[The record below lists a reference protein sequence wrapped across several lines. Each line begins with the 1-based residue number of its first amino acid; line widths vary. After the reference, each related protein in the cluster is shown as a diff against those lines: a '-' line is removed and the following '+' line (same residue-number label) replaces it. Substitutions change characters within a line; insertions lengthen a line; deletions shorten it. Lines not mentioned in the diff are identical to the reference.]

1 MSVEVEQPAATIT
14 VVGEARGGS
23 SRAAVDHIGAL
34 RTRDGLASRVCVG
47 ESVTACCNVCLCCH
61 SNCHLH
67 CIWHLQSCMYLSVW
81 WMMPQHMCVLAWCE
95 CCVDYVRE
103 RVKICFFFVCE
114 RLLFVRESE
123 SIFGSIFLV
132 KTNPIRFFGWDWI

>member
-23 SRAAVDHIGAL
+23 SRAAVDRIGAL

-47 ESVTACCNVCLCCH
+47 ESVTACCNVCLFCH

-67 CIWHLQSCMYLSVW
+67 CIWHLASSIYVCICLFGEWCRSICVCLRGVSV
-81 WMMPQHMCVLAWCE
+81 VLTMWE
-95 CCVDYVRE
+95 SE
-103 RVKICFFFVCE
+103 SKICFFCVCE

-123 SIFGSIFLV
+123 SIFGSIFLSQDQP
-132 KTNPIRFFGWDWI
+132 N

>member
-14 VVGEARGGS
+14 VVGEARGGGN
-23 SRAAVDHIGAL
+23 RAAVDRIDTL

-47 ESVTACCNVCLCCH
+47 ESVTACCNVCLWCH

-67 CIWHLQSCMYLSVW
+67 CICHLQSMYVFVCLVNDAAAYVCACVVW
-81 WMMPQHMCVLAWCE
+81 VLCWRCE
-95 CCVDYVRE
+95 RASQRFV
-103 RVKICFFFVCE
+103 FFCVCE

-123 SIFGSIFLV
+123 SIFGSIFLSQDQP
-132 KTNPIRFFGWDWI
+132 N